1 MVTGAIGKLGETYT
15 IDVKMFSV
23 ATGAAENME
32 SVTYVGKVDGL
43 ITEIEILA
51 WKIMELDPPKALL
64 KKQKR
69 RGGVAAAEGGTN
81 WLLWGLVGV
90 AAIGGGAALAMAGGG
105 DSGPAAVSDIGEP
118 PTFPTVP

>member
-15 IDVKMFSV
+15 IDIKMFSV

-32 SVTYVGKVDGL
+32 SVTYAGKVDGL

-51 WKIMELDPPKALL
+51 WKIMELDPPKPLL

-69 RGGVAAAEGGTN
+69 SGGVAAAEGGTN

-90 AAIGGGAALAMAGGG
+90 AAIGGGAALALSG
-105 DSGPAAVSDIGEP
+105 DSGAAAVSDIGEP
-118 PTFPTVP
+118 PAFPTVP